1 MLSPVSPL
9 QWGRQR
15 GWEGCTRQNFFVLA
29 FVCVINCSCVFL
41 LAGPSQDVVQAP
53 PHTHPIGGQ
62 GNTSCTLLYDHTLA
76 SHFWVVLWSMVLVT
90 QCVCTWTNLHQK
102 QQHLWSCVQYTLNF
116 WNWTLKSSP
125 EIQRHLLEQ
134 KSFNGFI
141 PQESW
146 CGTHLMRQPCL
157 WEAKRSICSAR

>member
-1 MLSPVSPL
+1 MRPKERLGGMYTSKLFCSSLCLCHKL
-9 QWGRQR
+9 QL
-15 GWEGCTRQNFFVLA
+15 CFFVGWA
-29 FVCVINCSCVFL
+29 ISRCRS
-41 LAGPSQDVVQAP
+41 SP

-62 GNTSCTLLYDHTLA
+62 GNTSCTLLNDHTLA